1 MDRCSGRYV
10 VARLVGWS
18 DQAVTLIKCHKSLG
32 SVLMGVLYYSL
43 KEGGYKVRWVVTRAH
58 NL

>member
-43 KEGGYKVRWVVTRAH
+43 IKGRWVQGKVGGDIQ
-58 NL
+58 

>member
-43 KEGGYKVRWVVTRAH
+43 IKGRWVQGKVGGD
-58 NL
+58 